1 MCTSTHALPETA
13 GGQSKQEKVY
23 EFIRTRSVP
32 CVTQILIC
40 SINLCTNTLTCQ
52 TLMALGFWGLRNRFV
67 KSTAAL
73 PAACE
78 TKGARGAGKKARS

>member
-1 MCTSTHALPETA
+1 MSSC
-13 GGQSKQEKVY
+13 
-23 EFIRTRSVP
+23 SVP
-32 CVTQILIC
+32 CVTQTLIY
-40 SINLCTNTLTCQ
+40 STAYVHTLTCQ

-78 TKGARGAGKKARS
+78 TNRQESML